1 MHARLV
7 GYYQRF
13 GFVAVRAVEGGSL
26 GDLPHMLV
34 WGGAGTRMD
43 ADIETMLRRWGRA
56 IRKAT
61 GSKGGQEE
69 LERKRARSENQ

>member
-7 GYYQRF
+7 GYYRRF
-13 GFVAVRAVEGGSL
+13 GFVPVRVVEGGSL

-34 WGGAGTRMD
+34 WGGVGTRMD

-56 IRKAT
+56 IRKAK
-61 GSKGGQEE
+61 GSRGGQGE
-69 LERKRARSENQ
+69 LEVEREEH